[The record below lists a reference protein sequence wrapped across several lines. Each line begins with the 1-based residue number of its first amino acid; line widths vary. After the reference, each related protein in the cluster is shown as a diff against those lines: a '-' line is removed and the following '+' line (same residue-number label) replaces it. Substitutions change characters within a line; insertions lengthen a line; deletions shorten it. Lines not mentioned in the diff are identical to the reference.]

1 MLIEK
6 KGGRSCREDRQLAVA
21 LAGSAGILNVLALGA
36 FGLFPSNMT
45 GNATQLST
53 EVLEWDKSQMWR
65 LIQLIICFIAG
76 AFTSR
81 ALVAAGKF
89 FQIRTVYAH
98 ILLAE
103 GVILTVPVVIS
114 LWLPFSPDQRLL
126 VDGLGF
132 LLGLHNATS
141 TQLTQGKVRSTHI
154 TGTLTDAGI
163 SMANLLLQPLIKHS
177 EEERRRYRYLLS
189 IHLTAICSFFT
200 GGLIGIFSF
209 HLFSMLAF
217 SLSGILL
224 ILVASVSIFRAVRYQ
239 HRFSLSARTAV

>member
-53 EVLEWDKSQMWR
+53 EVLEWDESQMWR
-65 LIQLIICFIAG
+65 LVQLIISFIAG

-81 ALVAAGKF
+81 ALVAAGKY

-103 GVILTVPVVIS
+103 GVLLTLPVIIS
-114 LWLPFSPDQRLL
+114 LWLPFSPDQGLMI
-126 VDGLGF
+126 DGLGY

-163 SMANLLLQPLIKHS
+163 SIANLLLQPLIKHS
-177 EEERRRYRYLLS
+177 PEERRRYQYLLS
-189 IHLTAICSFFT
+189 IHLTAIGSFFA
-200 GGLIGIFSF
+200 GGLIGIFAF

-224 ILVASVSIFRAVRYQ
+224 IVIASVSIFRAVRYQ
-239 HRFSLSARTAV
+239 RRFTVAVRSGI

>member
-6 KGGRSCREDRQLAVA
+6 KSGRSCREDRRLAIA

-53 EVLEWDKSQMWR
+53 EVLEWDKSQMLR
-65 LIQLIICFIAG
+65 LLLLILSFICG

-81 ALVAAGKF
+81 LLVSVGKKY
-89 FQIRTVYAH
+89 QVRTIYAH

-103 GVILTVPVVIS
+103 GLVLTLPVVIS
-114 LWLPFSPDQRLL
+114 LWVPFHPDKNLM
-126 VDGLGF
+126 VNALGF

-141 TQLTQGKVRSTHI
+141 TQLSQGKVRTTHI

-163 SMANLLLQPLIKHS
+163 TLANLLLQPVLRHS
-177 EEERRRYRYLLS
+177 REEFRRYRYLLS
-189 IHLTAICSFFT
+189 IHLTAICSFFA
-200 GGLIGIFSF
+200 GGVIGILSF
-209 HLFSMLAF
+209 NLFSMLAF
-217 SLSGILL
+217 SISGIML
-224 ILVASVSIFRAVRYQ
+224 ILVSVTTLWRAARYQ
-239 HRFSLSARTAV
+239 RRSLLQVRV